1 MNRLLNYLHKKI
13 RHGFLQFEE
22 AVKQRKFPYDTTRS
36 MVSTLLNFRDT
47 IQMKSDL
54 LEDSPAKVSFHTST
68 PRKIQAA
75 CEECRK
81 RCKWKQ
87 HSGY

>member
-36 MVSTLLNFRDT
+36 RDT
-47 IQMKSDL
+47 IQIKSDL

-87 HSGY
+87 HPGY